1 MYKTIWNTA
10 LTANDSAARE
20 ELGIVRQTYDT
31 TNGYREFKYIQFD
44 NGTGNLT
51 SVANQVVYS
60 VVASFAGAKVTNDVS
75 DSGINFIAGIT
86 PVALTDT
93 YYGWMQIRGQ
103 ATVNTNGDDDIAA
116 GDALIGTSA
125 ADGVCNSVAA
135 NTAPTNKV
143 LGWALAADVDA
154 ANTVLANLT
163 VGA

>member
-1 MYKTIWNTA
+1 MFKTVWNTA

-20 ELGIVRQTYDT
+20 ELGIIRETYDT
-31 TNGYREFKYIQFD
+31 TNGYRRFKYVQFD

-51 SVANQVVYS
+51 SVANQVVYY
-60 VVASFAGAKVTNDVS
+60 VAASFVSAKVTNDVS

-86 PVALTDT
+86 PVALTDG
-93 YYGWMQIRGQ
+93 YYGWMQVIGS

-116 GDALIGTSA
+116 GDALIGTAA

-143 LGWALAADVDA
+143 LGWALAADSDA
-154 ANTVLANLT
+154 ANTVLAHLV
-163 VGA
+163 VGD